1 MKPELSQ
8 KTANPI
14 DFRQKTR
21 ILSGMQQEVVAL
33 VEFGGSH
40 DECLLTQ
47 MEALRQAGI
56 PIVLVTNRRL
66 FERNP
71 HWHAFCRSACF
82 VEPTGKAIG
91 DVVLMRGVVKFLK
104 QQQVTKVVFNTAQG
118 GHIRNLSF
126 LLPRSVKAY
135 GIIHTVRKFQ
145 GSFTQKRIHRM
156 IKRYAVLSDD
166 LLQHVSPPPGIHV
179 CSFYPIDFPSFD
191 QPMEKPAGEIWLT
204 VTGGVESRRKDLS
217 SVVGI
222 LRTTPANVRLIFLG
236 KTDVDREDVARFL
249 HELDEQQLRDRV
261 LLFTGFVD
269 HATFDQYLRHT
280 DFLVPL
286 IHPGTPSADEY
297 INHQISG
304 AFTLAFGYRIP
315 LLIHR
320 EYCSEADLQL
330 SAHFYTPETFSTE
343 LETAIRERAT
353 LVQQI
358 ATTEK
363 WQKTF
368 QYQRYLELLEL
379 D

>member
-1 MKPELSQ
+1 
-8 KTANPI
+8 
-14 DFRQKTR
+14 
-21 ILSGMQQEVVAL
+21 MQQHVVAL

-47 MEALRQAGI
+47 MEALREAGI
-56 PIVLVTNRRL
+56 PIVLVTNRQL

-126 LLPRSVKAY
+126 LMPRTIKAY

-145 GSFTQKRIHRM
+145 GSFTQKRIHSM

-166 LLQHVSPPPGIHV
+166 LLQHISPPNGVHV
-179 CSFYPIDFPSFD
+179 GSFYPIAFPHFE
-191 QPMEKPAGEIWLT
+191 QTITKPDGEIWLT
-204 VTGGVESRRKDLS
+204 ITGGVENRRKDLS
-217 SVVGI
+217 SVVEL
-222 LRTTPANVRLIFLG
+222 LRSTPDHVRLIFLG
-236 KTDVDREDVARFL
+236 KTDMQKEEVIRFL
-249 HELDEQQLRDRV
+249 NELEQHQMRERV
-261 LLFTGFVD
+261 VLFESFVD
-269 HATFDQYLRHT
+269 HATFDHYLQLT
-280 DFLVPL
+280 DFLMPL

-320 EYCSEADLQL
+320 AYNTEADLQL
-330 SAHFYTPETFSTE
+330 SAHFYTPETFSSD
-343 LETAIRERAT
+343 LEAALQEHDL

-358 ATTEK
+358 ASTEK
-363 WQKTF
+363 WQKTV

-379 D
+379 

>member
-1 MKPELSQ
+1 
-8 KTANPI
+8 
-14 DFRQKTR
+14 
-21 ILSGMQQEVVAL
+21 MQQQVVAL

-47 MEALRQAGI
+47 MEALHQAGV
-56 PIVLVTNRRL
+56 PIVLVTNRQL

-71 HWHAFCRSACF
+71 HWHAFCKSACF
-82 VEPTGKAIG
+82 VEPTGKSIG

-126 LLPRSVKAY
+126 LLPRSIKAY

-166 LLQHVSPPPGIHV
+166 LLQHISPPPGIFV
-179 CSFYPIDFPSFD
+179 GSFYPIAFPHFE
-191 QPMEKPAGEIWLT
+191 QTLAKPSGEVWLT
-204 VTGGVESRRKDLS
+204 ITGGVENRRKDLAA
-217 SVVGI
+217 VVGM
-222 LRTTPANVRLIFLG
+222 LRATPDNVRFIFLG
-236 KTDVDREDVARFL
+236 KTDMQKAEVQHFL
-249 HELDEQQLRDRV
+249 NELNQQQLRDRV
-261 LLFTGFVD
+261 VLFEAFVD
-269 HATFDQYLRHT
+269 HATFDHYLQLT
-280 DFLVPL
+280 DFLMPL

-304 AFTLAFGYRIP
+304 AFTLAFGYSIP

-320 EYCSEADLQL
+320 EYTTEADLQR
-330 SAHFYTPETFSTE
+330 SAHFYTPETFSTD
-343 LETAIRERAT
+343 LETAFRERSA

-358 ATTEK
+358 ASTEK
-363 WQKTF
+363 WRKTV

-379 D
+379 S